1 MLGSPADVD
10 YFLWPRKDIEKI
22 QCVLFSKW
30 KDEDVPYKPLQVNT
44 MSIIIHQNLNKENQ
58 FYIESYISWPY
69 FFISCYKY
77 FL

>member
-44 MSIIIHQNLNKENQ
+44 MSMQL
-58 FYIESYISWPY
+58 
-69 FFISCYKY
+69 
-77 FL
+77 